1 MRVHADRDS
10 CISAGQCVMSAPD
23 VFDQDE
29 DDGVVSVK
37 VAAPPPELTDDVRRA
52 AAMCPAMAITLT
64 EH

>member
-29 DDGVVSVK
+29 DEGLVHLKVST
-37 VAAPPPELTDDVRRA
+37 PPPELADDVRRA

>member
-10 CISAGQCVMSAPD
+10 CISSGQCVMTAPD

-29 DDGVVSVK
+29 DDGVVSLK
-37 VAAPPPELTDDVRRA
+37 TGTPPPELAQDVRQA

-64 EH
+64 ED